1 MESKYFN
8 SFVFEIK
15 LLHYKDI
22 VDLQYKLL
30 NILLVICYNN
40 DYYSFCNKYHGCE
53 KNYNFGR
60 DLCAL
65 CRIKI
70 YFWQDLMN
78 FEENLNRNQ
87 YNLSKLRSY
96 AFKLYPFLMECYR
109 VDKRSLEAFSG
120 HYVSSCRSR

>member
-1 MESKYFN
+1 MKSKYFN

-15 LLHYKDI
+15 LHHYKDI

-40 DYYSFCNKYHGCE
+40 VICYYSFSNKYHGCK
-53 KNYNFGR
+53 KNYNFER

-65 CRIKI
+65 CCIKI

-78 FEENLNRNQ
+78 FEENLNRN
-87 YNLSKLRSY
+87 
-96 AFKLYPFLMECYR
+96 
-109 VDKRSLEAFSG
+109 
-120 HYVSSCRSR
+120 